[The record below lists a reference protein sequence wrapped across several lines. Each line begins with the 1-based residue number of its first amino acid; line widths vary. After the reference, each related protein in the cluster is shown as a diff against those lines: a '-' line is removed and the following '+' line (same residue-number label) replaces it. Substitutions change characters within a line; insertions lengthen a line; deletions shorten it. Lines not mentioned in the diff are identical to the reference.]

1 LDDLQRVFPEI
12 DIFDS
17 VVAENG
23 ALLYQPATREE
34 TLLDTPIRK
43 DFVDALAGQ
52 GVDPL
57 HVGRVIVATWEPN
70 ETKVLETIR
79 ELGMELQVI
88 FNKGAVMVLPSG
100 VNKASGLSEA
110 LKRLGLSPHNVVG
123 VGDAENDHAFL
134 SVCEFSAAVAN
145 ALPML
150 KERADHGL
158 KADHGAGVIELAGQ
172 LLDDDLR
179 SLDARIARHAITI
192 GADKRGKKV
201 EIEPYGLNLL
211 FAGASGGG
219 KSRFAKAFLEA
230 VSDQR
235 YQFCVIDPEGDYEEF
250 EAAVVLGDANRVP
263 SPDEVLQLL
272 KDPGQNAVVNLLAV
286 PLDKRPA
293 FFAGLL
299 SELLEMRSRTGRPH
313 WILLDETHHILPRE
327 HQPAPLTLPQELNN
341 VVFIT
346 VLPEEVLPEA
356 LAMVDM
362 VFAVGEAPERTIAA
376 FADAVGDKIPVVRHR
391 KIEKGEAIA
400 WRRGDV
406 VRKFNVA
413 PTRFEHRRHR
423 RKYAQGD
430 LGPDLSFYF
439 RGPKKKLNLKAQNLI
454 LFSQIA
460 EGLDDETWTYHL
472 RRHDYSS
479 WFRDII
485 KNDDLADAAA
495 EIERD
500 RKLSAAESRHMI
512 QEAIASRYTLPV
524 EGAPT

>member
-1 LDDLQRVFPEI
+1 P
-12 DIFDS
+12 S
-17 VVAENG
+17 
-23 ALLYQPATREE
+23 TREE
-34 TLLDTPIRK
+34 TPLATPISK
-43 DFVDALAGQ
+43 DFVDALNDR

-57 HVGRVIVATWEPN
+57 HVGRIIVATWEPN
-70 ETKVLETIR
+70 ETRVLEAIR
-79 ELGMELQVI
+79 DLGLELQVV

-100 VNKASGLSEA
+100 VNKASGLVEA
-110 LKRLGLSPHNVVG
+110 LKRLDLSPRNVVG

-134 SVCEFSAAVAN
+134 SACEFSAAVAN
-145 ALPML
+145 ALPLL
-150 KERADHGL
+150 KERADYQL
-158 KADHGAGVIELAGQ
+158 KGDHGAGVIELAGH
-172 LLDDDLR
+172 LLEDDLR
-179 SLDARIARHAITI
+179 SIDHKIERHALAL

-219 KSRFAKAFLEA
+219 KSRFAKGFLEA
-230 VSDQR
+230 VSDQG
-235 YQFCVIDPEGDYEEF
+235 YQFCVIDPEGDYEDF

-293 FFAGLL
+293 FFAGML
-299 SELLEMRSRTGRPH
+299 SDLLEMRSLTGRPH

-327 HQPAPLTLPQELNN
+327 HQPAPLTLPQELDN

-346 VLPEEVLPEA
+346 VLPEEVLPQA

-362 VFAVGEAPERTIAA
+362 MFAVGEAPERTIAA
-376 FADAVGDKIPVVRHR
+376 FADAVGDKIPAVRYR
-391 KIEKGEAIA
+391 RLDKGEALA
-400 WRRGDV
+400 WRRGDT

-423 RKYAQGD
+423 RKYAEGD
-430 LGPDLSFYF
+430 LGPDFSFYF
-439 RGPKKKLNLKAQNLI
+439 RGPRKKLNLKAQNLI

-460 EGLDDETWTYHL
+460 EGVDGETWNYHL
-472 RRHDYSS
+472 RRHDYSK

-485 KNDDLADAAA
+485 KNDELADDAAA
-495 EIERD
+495 IERD
-500 RKLSAAESRHMI
+500 RNLSPAESRHLI
-512 QEAIASRYTLPV
+512 QEAIAGRYTLPV